1 MACKTEHDPS
11 ENGKPSHSKKS
22 DGDGSF
28 TRSDFFRDLKKAHRK
43 QKRSSQRD

>member
-1 MACKTEHDPS
+1 MARKTEHDPS
-11 ENGKPSHSKKS
+11 ENGQPSHTKKS
-22 DGDGSF
+22 DGYF